1 MSSIAVVA
9 ALSSELTVLHKKT
22 NSALKREI
30 EGIRLFLGEADGHEV
45 ILIQS
50 GVGSRK
56 AERATSLLLENYS
69 PDLII
74 SSGYCGGLQPHLRVS
89 ELVIPQEIYE
99 IGLVNKREKEK
110 VEVVRLALKVED
122 NLISFARQ
130 LAKEVGIRFHGG
142 NLLTSAKV
150 VSEPKSKKVLGQ
162 EYPLS
167 AVDMETAAVGKV
179 VLRSGLPFLSIR
191 SILDPLNMK
200 IDLPWEL
207 FVDQSGEI
215 KVNFKNI
222 LLLKKPWVIWRFMR
236 INRNMRR
243 ASTALGLFIYHLLL
257 KWERFAQSL

>member
-1 MSSIAVVA
+1 
-9 ALSSELTVLHKKT
+9 VLRKKI

-30 EGIRLFLGEADGHEV
+30 EGFRLFLGEAGRQEV

-50 GVGSRK
+50 GVGSKK

-74 SSGYCGGLQPHLRVS
+74 SSGYCGGLQPHQRVA

-130 LAKEVGIRFHGG
+130 LAKEMGLRFHGG

-150 VSEPKSKKVLGQ
+150 VSNPPSKKVLGQ

-167 AVDMETAAVGKV
+167 AVDMETAAVGRVALK
-179 VLRSGLPFLSIR
+179 SGLPFLSIR
-191 SILDPLNMK
+191 SVLDPLNMR

-207 FVDQSGEI
+207 FVDQSGEV
-215 KVNFKNI
+215 KANFKNI

-243 ASTALGLFIYHLLL
+243 ASTTLGLFIYHLML
-257 KWERFAQSL
+257 KWERIGSAIML